1 MVASQFV
8 GSGRVQVP
16 VIGQE
21 CAKRFEY
28 YGASVNVER
37 PMPGVVSARRA
48 WGSREEIRVQIG
60 CAGEQKGGCRRVV
73 CCAYLEATE
82 NQRRP

>member
-37 PMPGVVSARRA
+37 RPRDRVSAVLHIIYARR
-48 WGSREEIRVQIG
+48 GIG
-60 CAGEQKGGCRRVV
+60 PAGVGV
-73 CCAYLEATE
+73 
-82 NQRRP
+82 

>member
-48 WGSREEIRVQIG
+48 WGSREEIRVLRNVHFTSLHLLVTNRL
-60 CAGEQKGGCRRVV
+60 RR
-73 CCAYLEATE
+73 
-82 NQRRP
+82 